1 MPSFLFC
8 TDLYIFDYIIRK
20 HFAPK
25 FKIDKNDYD
34 KSCSKKISD
43 QEFVKKLACKQW
55 NVQEIKE
62 ISKKYFNKSCSE
74 KYCSSKSEKIKKFV
88 KSKMN
93 FFNAQPAI
101 FWTDSECARRDDSK
115 NVSYM
120 PKIYILPILVF
131 LYIMSPCLFFSTS
144 SILKLES
151 RAIAR
156 WKALDLGITNL
167 R

>member
-1 MPSFLFC
+1 MLSFLFC

-74 KYCSSKSEKIKKFV
+74 KYCSSKSEKIKSLSSQKWIFLTLNLLFSGQILNV
-88 KSKMN
+88 LVETIPKMYHTCQKYTFWLYLYFWKLCHYVC
-93 FFNAQPAI
+93 FF
-101 FWTDSECARRDDSK
+101 
-115 NVSYM
+115 
-120 PKIYILPILVF
+120 
-131 LYIMSPCLFFSTS
+131 
-144 SILKLES
+144 KL
-151 RAIAR
+151 
-156 WKALDLGITNL
+156 LQF
-167 R
+167 